1 MPSHQP
7 VSGSSGAA
15 LQRVLGLAFGVAIGF
30 GGVVG
35 GGLLK
40 SSGMVA
46 GLAPEAWLIVTLW
59 AACGLHSFL
68 GANVVAELMAALPR
82 DGGLFV
88 IARRAFGDFGGL
100 VVGWADAAQNCA
112 AIAAV
117 SILFA
122 TFGAA
127 LVPSL
132 APHGIAI
139 AIGVQVLLLAINLL
153 GVREGS
159 LVQQATALLKAVM
172 LAAIIVALFS
182 AAGTGKTVPHVTTAA
197 TLAGAITAYQLIY
210 GVYSGWP
217 YPGYFG
223 DESTN
228 AERDIPRA
236 IFATVGAASVV
247 YIAFN
252 AGLVAAADVSAL
264 AHSEFPAVDVVG
276 RIFGTTS
283 MQLVMAVAM
292 VMVVSS
298 ANAYIL
304 LGPRILYGLGRD
316 RLFFRWSTHVN
327 RGGSPDWAMV
337 LTVAVSIALT
347 LSGSFDTVFLLMGA
361 MTLFTMVVT
370 DVAYFVLRYREPQLA
385 RPFRA
390 KGHPILPLILVVIDG
405 FLFAAIIWADPFGA
419 TAMVAMIAAA
429 LPISGLIHLLRR
441 REQATASRHQEL

>member
-1 MPSHQP
+1 MQSH
-7 VSGSSGAA
+7 VSSGAG
-15 LQRVLGLAFGVAIGF
+15 LQRVLGLAFGLAIGF

-40 SSGMVA
+40 SSGLVA
-46 GLAPEAWLIVTLW
+46 GLAPDAWLILALW
-59 AACGLHSFL
+59 SACSLHSFL

-100 VVGWADAAQNCA
+100 VVGWADAVQNCA

-117 SILFA
+117 TILFA
-122 TFGAA
+122 SFGAM
-127 LVPSL
+127 LLPTW
-132 APHGIAI
+132 APYGVAI

-159 LVQQATALLKAVM
+159 AVQQATALLKAIM
-172 LAAIIVALFS
+172 LAAIIVALFI
-182 AAGTGKTVPHVTTAA
+182 AAGTGKTVVHGATVA

-210 GVYSGWP
+210 GVYSGWS

-228 AERDIPRA
+228 AERDVPRA
-236 IFATVGAASVV
+236 IFATIGAASIV

-252 AGLVAAADVSAL
+252 AGLVVAADMPTL

-276 RIFGTTS
+276 RIFGGS
-283 MQLVMAVAM
+283 GVLLIMAVAM
-292 VMVVSS
+292 IMVVSS
-298 ANAYIL
+298 ANAYTL

-316 RLFFRWSTHVN
+316 QLFFRWSTHVN
-327 RGGSPDWAMV
+327 RGGTPDWAMV

-347 LSGSFDTVFLLMGA
+347 LSGRFDTVFLLMGA

-370 DVAYFVLRYREPQLA
+370 DLAYFVLRYREPELA

-390 KGHPILPLILVVIDG
+390 KGHPVLPALLILIDG
-405 FLFAAIIWADPFGA
+405 FLFAAIIWADPVGA
-419 TAMVAMIAAA
+419 FAMIAMIAAA
-429 LPISGLIHLLRR
+429 LPISGLIRFLKR
-441 REQATASRHQEL
+441 RERAAA